1 MTEPDAT
8 APATPPASP
17 APVPPAD
24 QPAFRPMES
33 SPAHYRLRHSRRRRI
48 MAGVALFLACL
59 TIMLST
65 VAVWTHQVALNTDR
79 FTAVVADVA
88 GDPALIPP
96 IADRVSTQVVDA
108 LDVEARIADTLPGP
122 SKVLAPAITNAV
134 REAIDKR
141 LQVALANPQVRQ
153 ALLSAISFAHERIVR
168 ILRDQAVAV
177 DVVDGYVYLNVFPI
191 VGLALTELQSEGLI
205 PASVT
210 LPDLSSPDAPDALAN
225 RLETALGIT
234 LPPDF
239 GTIKLMPA
247 DKRVTAQTVVKAFDI
262 IVVLLIAL
270 SILLVLLALWLAS
283 SRRKMFL
290 ALAIGT
296 VIAFLFA
303 RLAMN
308 GARDFLISGIQDGDL
323 RAAASAVASAMLADL
338 RSLTSLVVI
347 ATVILAIVAYV
358 AGRPAWLVR
367 LTSRASGSAAGAASA
382 AAGAASSASISA
394 PSAEA
399 VAATA
404 RVHRVHIERI
414 GLAIIAFVVLWLAVG
429 PEVALL
435 GLALIVGFELVLGV
449 LDRGPDDDA
458 ETGSGPTAAA

>member
-1 MTEPDAT
+1 MTDTTPVAPAAPVPSAPTT
-8 APATPPASP
+8 APARKRS
-17 APVPPAD
+17 
-24 QPAFRPMES
+24 
-33 SPAHYRLRHSRRRRI
+33 SRRRR
-48 MAGVALFLACL
+48 GVALVALVLACL

-96 IADRVSTQVVDA
+96 ISDRVSTQVVEA
-108 LDVEARIADTLPGP
+108 LDIQARIADTLPGP

-141 LQVALANPQVRQ
+141 LQVALANPQVQQ
-153 ALLSAISFAHERIVR
+153 ALLKAISFTHERVVR
-168 ILRDQAVAV
+168 LLRDQGTAT
-177 DVVDGYVYLNVFPI
+177 DVIDGYVYLNVFPI
-191 VGLALTELQSEGLI
+191 VGTALTELQSMGLI
-205 PASVT
+205 PAGVT
-210 LPDLSSPDAPDALAN
+210 LPDLTSPDAPDALAS
-225 RLETALGIT
+225 RLEAALGIT

-247 DKRVTAQTVVKAFDI
+247 DRLVTARTVVKAFDI
-262 IVVLLIAL
+262 IVVVLIVV
-270 SILLVLLALWLAS
+270 SILLVLLALWFATD
-283 SRRKMFL
+283 RRGMFL

-323 RAAASAVASAMLADL
+323 RGAVRAVADATLADL

-347 ATVILAIVAYV
+347 AAIILAIVAYV
-358 AGRPAWLVR
+358 SGRPAWLVR
-367 LTSRASGSAAGAASA
+367 LTSRASGAAS
-382 AAGAASSASISA
+382 GAASSAASSASGAVSSASVSA

-404 RVHRVHIERI
+404 REHRGHIERI
-414 GLAIIAFVVLWLAVG
+414 GLAVIAFVVLWLAIG

-435 GLALIVGFELVLGV
+435 GLALLVGLELLLGM
-449 LDRGPDDDA
+449 LGRDAADDA
-458 ETGSGPTAAA
+458 DGSTTSDSGPTAAA

>member
-1 MTEPDAT
+1 
-8 APATPPASP
+8 
-17 APVPPAD
+17 
-24 QPAFRPMES
+24 
-33 SPAHYRLRHSRRRRI
+33 
-48 MAGVALFLACL
+48 VALVALVLACL

-96 IADRVSTQVVDA
+96 ISDRVSTQVVEA
-108 LDVEARIADTLPGP
+108 LDIQARIADTLPGP

-141 LQVALANPQVRQ
+141 LQVALANPQVQQ
-153 ALLSAISFAHERIVR
+153 ALLKAISFTHERVVR
-168 ILRDQAVAV
+168 LLRDQGTAT
-177 DVVDGYVYLNVFPI
+177 DVIDGYVYLNVFPI
-191 VGLALTELQSEGLI
+191 VGTALTELQSMGLI
-205 PASVT
+205 PAGVT
-210 LPDLSSPDAPDALAN
+210 LPDLTSPDAPDALAS
-225 RLETALGIT
+225 RLEAALGIT

-247 DKRVTAQTVVKAFDI
+247 DRLVTARTVVKAFDI
-262 IVVLLIAL
+262 IVVVLIVV
-270 SILLVLLALWLAS
+270 SILLVLLALWFATD
-283 SRRKMFL
+283 RRGMFL

-308 GARDFLISGIQDGDL
+308 GARDIQDGDL
-323 RAAASAVASAMLADL
+323 RGAVRAVADATLADL

-347 ATVILAIVAYV
+347 AAIILAIVAYV
-358 AGRPAWLVR
+358 SGRPAWLVR
-367 LTSRASGSAAGAASA
+367 LTSRASGAAS
-382 AAGAASSASISA
+382 GAASSAASSASGAVSSASVSA

-404 RVHRVHIERI
+404 REHRGHIERI
-414 GLAIIAFVVLWLAVG
+414 GLAVIAFVVLWLAIG

-435 GLALIVGFELVLGV
+435 GLALLVGLELLLGM
-449 LDRGPDDDA
+449 LGRDAADDA
-458 ETGSGPTAAA
+458 DGSTTSDSGPTAAA